1 MVLLIDSSGS
11 IKDKANDSF
20 VNWDMMKSF
29 TKSLLGR
36 MSIGSDQTRVSTIT
50 FSAQPTKEFGLNEYF
65 KREEIENKIDNL
77 MYAGSK
83 TNPTAALRMACTEIL
98 SKEGGARDDKQ
109 NIIIILTDGE
119 SNEGGDPK
127 IEAEYC
133 RNEKGVHIFG
143 IGVTNDI
150 NVEQLQS
157 IVSTPLKRQ
166 AANAKM
172 TEDNSSWKKLFFEFS
187 QDTTFHGVKYI
198 TKPTKFEFRSYP
210 KAVDV
215 EVIYTKQL
223 DYPLITFCNQNVYKA
238 TATVKRGVFDTF
250 ERHFNRKATKRDT
263 ACTDDFRLILNRIL
277 LHPSNN
283 FKSET
288 HVNVTLGVCK
298 YTCINLALIDCNSFL
313 YIQSNLTCLLLQAS
327 HQTPNITFQESQGV
341 DYYSRSRCD
350 SKESFCSFDLDFCN
364 FYQVKSDDIDW
375 QRRKL
380 GSIQT
385 LSGPDKDH
393 TTGSGYFIYLEGGKE
408 QLGRLISS
416 WYSTKNWKKTCITF
430 YYFMYGSSVNKLQFY
445 VVDPDNYSYK
455 LWEKIG
461 CQGNRWFKATI
472 VLDLELF
479 HLRFDGLL
487 GRGQRHIIAIDDISV
502 SSCQKQS
509 RDCRNDKTGD
519 LYRGNQSFS
528 INNRRCL
535 YWNDVHSVEL
545 LFFEDETIR
554 QTKNFCRNPGGR
566 KSEPWCFVQR
576 NPLLWE
582 YCNIPLCESI
592 DSTNKTISKVG
603 AKKGADYEV
612 SISCAFENSFICGY
626 TIASDSE
633 SFIFKLE
640 NGRYLQLHFG
650 PGMDS
655 TYYSPLKGNYLYVDS
670 QLAVENSKSWITSP
684 QIFLRQ
690 LSCLSF
696 VCSKKGL
703 NSLDVYLLKEG
714 NLRIPL
720 YEVDESTVGWSEKT
734 VAIRY
739 WPKISF
745 GLTSIV
751 FEAVHKFGYD
761 NSLAIDD
768 VKFNEGYC
776 SIAECESGK
785 YQCQNGKCISN
796 EQICDGINDCF
807 DNSDEEIPCLT
818 MLEVFSYGP
827 LVTASAFLRSPF
839 LLTSNRTCARFSAIF
854 SRTHSAT
861 LNIYV
866 NYKTMPTKLVTT
878 ITTVGNNE
886 ISLQTIPLPPNVVIS
901 LVFESRMDTFGHKL
915 LIGNISLDRHCANF
929 ETAIGLNC
937 TFESN
942 ILCGYI
948 VEYQKHGYSWYR
960 SQTSL
965 ASSSGPKK
973 DNTLKNN
980 HGFFMLTKGIVG
992 VEGDVAKMTTPA
1004 FSITMPKH
1012 ALNHGNRWILN
1023 EILIKKSQNTSLRIV
1038 FQSIRGFDRSNL
1050 LGLDDI
1056 RLYNGFCETL
1066 RDKCI
1071 NSSFQCKN
1079 GKCIDK
1085 SLVCNGESE
1094 CFDGSDESNCSDCLH
1109 DIQGRFYTGKLSTT
1123 ESGKRCMSW
1132 KEAVGETQT
1141 TISVETGETSLTE
1154 MTNYCRNVNGKKSPW
1169 CYVSKERWEFC
1180 SISNCECRENQY
1192 RCNNSACI
1200 SSKQRC
1206 NGISECPHKDDEESC
1221 NSTISCDFDDPFMC
1235 GYSIIPSDNGYRWFR
1250 FNFKTP
1256 SVNTGPHAD
1265 HTTIHKT
1272 ERGFYMYVESTQE
1285 GTFLKG
1291 GDETYLLSPLSHIY
1305 GNFCLK
1311 FFHHL
1316 KGRDINILR
1325 VYRKIGDIYS
1335 PLGKLEGQSQ
1345 KYIWKSSEYTVNKIT
1360 HQIVFHYIR
1369 GVDFRNDP
1377 GIDDVLLYPGN
1388 SHRTCSHF
1396 EFTCSNGHC
1405 INNTYTCDGYDN
1417 CGDFSDELVCETEC
1431 KRSLQEQWY
1440 IGTRNVSQTGKKCL
1454 YWRNMSN
1461 SFKIP
1466 YRFPDESL
1474 QSAENYCR
1482 NPTNRTF
1489 GPWCYVDKESEMW
1502 EYCNIPKCSVF
1513 QSCQSNEFQ
1522 CANGM
1527 CIDKKH
1533 LCDGVNDCNDRSDE
1547 MEICGSAY
1555 NISCDFSDRY
1565 MCGYTD
1571 DSPNWN
1577 YRFQRKGSFDGSV
1590 QSVIRLLTTKWDEC
1604 FHEDTAGIDYE
1615 GNVQIRSDG
1624 ITCQKW
1630 NVQFPT
1636 AHAFYMNEFFPEKSV
1651 AKAENYCRNPAVY
1664 VPGKKYS
1671 LAPHCLSSDPE
1682 ISYYRYCSIPLC
1694 KNTFIKTKPS
1704 TEQGQIAKFNSPK
1717 SQGFGDSCIQ
1727 FAYMLI
1733 GDDAGSLKLM
1743 LNTNSTTRLL
1753 WFTEGKKASTWIEAS
1768 VDFTSNDEFYLTFQS
1783 ESGLKSPGVALKY
1796 VNIRRDDCVGKFS
1809 CKADSKCIESSKV
1822 CDHLVDCI
1830 DESDEVSCKCL
1841 DDEYKCRNGK
1851 CVSRNKLLDG
1861 INDCY
1866 DNSDEDHSNLDSL
1879 IREKKNWKNI
1889 KMFEKNSNFLI
1900 NRTMF
1905 AEKDWEPKINGAHFV
1920 RFLTEMSHQR
1930 SDLISDCD
1938 WRGSPCK
1945 YQNVKI
1951 LDRFT
1956 DHGQCFSFSRKGDN
1970 DTLLVTESGAQAGLR
1985 LTLNIE
1991 SYEYMIGPHTN
2002 KGIKVYLHDANE
2014 TPRINHLGFSLAP
2027 GFHHSIAI
2035 KNTKVYNLEKPWGNC
2050 GRSELTHFAD
2060 YTANKCNLDCTI
2072 KDIYNKCGCL
2082 APYMNTKLNRTY
2094 CGFYD
2099 YFNCIIKEEENSQ
2112 ISLNNSCK
2120 CQQACFQNVYE
2131 PVISSSALSDLSV
2144 ERILQFENESLQIE
2158 YENAVDVKARSRIT
2172 DYSNEITIFFTLYN
2186 TLDSVQEFF
2195 FNNIAI
2201 SGIGGISNKI
2211 ESATIFYMNKTN
2223 EDLGIMKNYLRTSIQ
2238 NFEDKLLKKHQKFE
2252 ASFKNVEDKIAFF
2265 RHTEYS
2271 QLFNKTI
2278 LENVMENLI
2287 QNLSSLISNESF
2299 NAIKLNV
2306 RILSNCLRETEN
2318 IQMHLVNLATKL
2330 SDMQLYSS
2338 TFQNLS
2344 ISVRKYLG
2352 CFQNIQKTI
2361 IAAKRSIEMFD
2372 EEFET
2377 FSSERQDMFS
2387 FLQNSNYDLVIN
2399 KEKAMFAEI
2408 IRLYLS
2414 GQSIIKLSRKYPT
2427 DLFEKSKLNVNFLI
2441 SLFRTKFTEVYKMS
2455 IIRLNNEIV
2464 KRYSKTIE
2472 IAKTLKDIL
2481 GEDKIRE
2488 IINSFSIWKRYSL
2501 SLLNKKVTFTRTR
2514 DNTPIQTE
2522 DFKVIGEV
2530 IKDNVG
2536 LYLTPITNSLNHFQE
2551 LVDGYIVRL
2560 KMSLDDVLDMFHR
2573 YKKKAELGSD
2583 FVKENFLIVDVFFG
2597 ELSYSK
2603 ITQRRAFNIEELLGN
2618 VGGFMGLLLGASVLT
2633 VFELLDLLIYNI
2645 LLKLS
2650 NGSHT
2655 VKSDGVVLENELV
2668 KNNLVQMKELENFTT
2683 SSIKYA

>member
-1 MVLLIDSSGS
+1 MD
-11 IKDKANDSF
+11 
-20 VNWDMMKSF
+20 
-29 TKSLLGR
+29 
-36 MSIGSDQTRVSTIT
+36 
-50 FSAQPTKEFGLNEYF
+50 YF
-65 KREEIENKIDNL
+65 
-77 MYAGSK
+77 
-83 TNPTAALRMACTEIL
+83 
-98 SKEGGARDDKQ
+98 
-109 NIIIILTDGE
+109 
-119 SNEGGDPK
+119 
-127 IEAEYC
+127 
-133 RNEKGVHIFG
+133 
-143 IGVTNDI
+143 
-150 NVEQLQS
+150 
-157 IVSTPLKRQ
+157 
-166 AANAKM
+166 
-172 TEDNSSWKKLFFEFS
+172 
-187 QDTTFHGVKYI
+187 
-198 TKPTKFEFRSYP
+198 SYP

-215 EVIYTKQL
+215 EVLYTKQL
-223 DYPLITFCNQNVYKA
+223 EYPVITLCNQNVYRA
-238 TATVKRGVFDTF
+238 SATVETGVFDAF
-250 ERHFNRKATKRDT
+250 ESYFTKT
-263 ACTDDFRLILNRIL
+263 TQN
-277 LHPSNN
+277 
-283 FKSET
+283 K
-288 HVNVTLGVCK
+288 G
-298 YTCINLALIDCNSFL
+298 
-313 YIQSNLTCLLLQAS
+313 
-327 HQTPNITFQESQGV
+327 
-341 DYYSRSRCD
+341 
-350 SKESFCSFDLDFCN
+350 KESFCSFDLDFCN
-364 FYQVKSDDIDW
+364 FHQVKFDDIDW

-380 GSIQT
+380 GNIQT
-385 LSGPDKDH
+385 LSGPDNDH
-393 TTGSGYFIYLEGGKE
+393 TTGSGYFLFLEGGKE
-408 QLGRLISS
+408 QMGRLISS
-416 WYSTKNWKKTCITF
+416 WHSAKTWKTSCVTF

-455 LWEKIG
+455 LWEKSG
-461 CQGNRWFKATI
+461 CQGNRWRKAS
-472 VLDLELF
+472 VSVNLELF
-479 HLRFDGLL
+479 QIRFDGYT
-487 GRGQRHIIAIDDISV
+487 GRADRHVIAVDDV
-502 SSCQKQS
+502 SIKQCHRES
-509 RDCRNDKTGD
+509 QDCRNDKTGD

-807 DNSDEEIPCLT
+807 DNSDEEIPCLFFLGT
-818 MLEVFSYGP
+818 YSYGP
-827 LVTASAFLRSPF
+827 RFISAAKIRSPIVE
-839 LLTSNRTCARFSAIF
+839 TNERTCAKFYSLFNSSLPAVLKISAHLE
-854 SRTHSAT
+854 SRESQLLAT
-861 LNIYV
+861 ISNLPNQQIMENI
-866 NYKTMPTKLVTT
+866 
-878 ITTVGNNE
+878 
-886 ISLQTIPLPPNVVIS
+886 IPLPPNKKLSVW
-901 LVFESRMDTFGHKL
+901 FESFMDTFGHEVY
-915 LIGNISLDRHCANF
+915 IGKISLDRNCSTY
-929 ETAIGLNC
+929 ETEINVNC
-937 TFESN
+937 TFESE
-942 ILCGYI
+942 IICGYI
-948 VEYQKHGYSWYR
+948 IEYEKHGYSWTR
-960 SQTSL
+960 IKKSTSVNN
-965 ASSSGPKK
+965 GPKM
-973 DNTLKNN
+973 DHTLQNTN
-980 HGFFMLTKGIVG
+980 GFSMVTRGLVG
-992 VEGDVAKMTTPA
+992 TEGDIARMSSPLFVPKSKFACLSYYYHMFGNKLIRRA
-1004 FSITMPKH
+1004 FQH
-1012 ALNHGNRWILN
+1012 EFNQGDVWLHN
-1023 EILIKKSQNTSLRIV
+1023 EILIRNQQNVEMKVI
-1038 FQSIRGFDRSNL
+1038 FESIRGFDRSNKMA
-1050 LGLDDI
+1050 LDDI
-1056 RLYNGFCETL
+1056 SFYNGFCQTL
-1066 RDKCI
+1066 QGFLQSFFHSYTTKSLYIHAAQCL
-1071 NSSFQCKN
+1071 NSSFQCQN
-1079 GKCIDK
+1079 GQCIDK

-1154 MTNYCRNVNGKKSPW
+1154 MKNYCRNVNGKKSPW

-1265 HTTIHKT
+1265 HTTINKT

-1809 CKADSKCIESSKV
+1809 CKSDSKCIELSKV

-1889 KMFEKNSNFLI
+1889 KVFEKNSNFLI
-1900 NRTMF
+1900 NQTMF

-2035 KNTKVYNLEKPWGNC
+2035 KNTKVFNLEKPWGNC

-2060 YTANKCNLDCTI
+2060 YSPNKCNIDCSI
-2072 KDIYNKCGCL
+2072 KDTLNKCNCL
-2082 APYMNTKLNRTY
+2082 APYMKSVATDNF
-2094 CGFYD
+2094 CGFD
-2099 YFNCIIKEEENSQ
+2099 EYFNCILVEPDDLSAP
-2112 ISLNNSCK
+2112 LNESCK
-2120 CQQACFQNVYE
+2120 CQQACYQNIFE
-2131 PVISSSALSDLSV
+2131 PVISSSALSELSA
-2144 ERILQFENESLQIE
+2144 EKILRFENESLRRE
-2158 YENAVDVKARSRIT
+2158 YEHALDVRARSRIK
-2172 DYSNEITIFFTLYN
+2172 DYSEEVIIFF
-2186 TLDSVQEFF
+2186 
-2195 FNNIAI
+2195 
-2201 SGIGGISNKI
+2201 
-2211 ESATIFYMNKTN
+2211 
-2223 EDLGIMKNYLRTSIQ
+2223 
-2238 NFEDKLLKKHQKFE
+2238 
-2252 ASFKNVEDKIAFF
+2252 
-2265 RHTEYS
+2265 
-2271 QLFNKTI
+2271 
-2278 LENVMENLI
+2278 
-2287 QNLSSLISNESF
+2287 NLSSTFENLQDFLIKNIPLFEPNGISSKISTGTEFIMNIANKDIEVFNKCLNSTLEEFQSKVLKKVDKIKNVFQLLKNQIHLFSYLETIHDVHLNIVKNLLKEFISQLDDLRPSDNSTAFQTTIRILPLCLANTESIQLYLLNLTDNLLNNTIRASLSEDLFDEVKDYLDCFENISRIIVDSRDALNFDQAFNEYFDERKNMF
-2299 NAIKLNV
+2299 NAIG
-2306 RILSNCLRETEN
+2306 I
-2318 IQMHLVNLATKL
+2318 
-2330 SDMQLYSS
+2330 SS
-2338 TFQNLS
+2338 
-2344 ISVRKYLG
+2344 
-2352 CFQNIQKTI
+2352 
-2361 IAAKRSIEMFD
+2361 FD
-2372 EEFET
+2372 EIIE
-2377 FSSERQDMFS
+2377 Q
-2387 FLQNSNYDLVIN
+2387 
-2399 KEKAMFAEI
+2399 EKALFLEI
-2408 IRLYLS
+2408 IHLYLS

-2427 DLFEKSKLNVNFLI
+2427 DLFEKSKLTVDSF
-2441 SLFRTKFTEVYKMS
+2441 SGAVRYKFTEIYKVNIGHLKS
-2455 IIRLNNEIV
+2455 ELL

-2645 LLKLS
+2645 FVKLS
-2650 NGSHT
+2650 ISKQEE
-2655 VKSDGVVLENELV
+2655 KSA
-2668 KNNLVQMKELENFTT
+2668 ENFPNPSMEKRHSQNYVTNFNKEYTKDGGFT
-2683 SSIKYA
+2683 SLNRF